1 MTSKISR
8 LDRNFRAQKI
18 APGDSYVWVDGA
30 DRRLTVRGLPWFD
43 ENRPGYA
50 RFPARAQKK
59 LREAVWSLAQCPA
72 GGRICFRSNTTR
84 MAVRVTLAEP
94 SGNQPHMPATGQS
107 GISLYAGAGQACRPW
122 SGTKPDIAKLGYEG
136 PLFDSVTPEWRDFT
150 LYLPLYNPL
159 TTLKIGVAPGSSF
172 KPPSPHL
179 LAKPVVF
186 YGTSIT
192 QGGCASLPGSDFVAT
207 TGRILD
213 VDVVNLGFSGNG
225 QGEPEVAKLMAEVDA
240 SLFVLDYAA
249 NSTVESLT
257 QTLPG
262 FVQTLR
268 RRHPKTPIALLSIIP
283 YWRTAWSIPALKHH
297 EGLRDALI
305 HFYSDQRRK
314 GDARLHFID
323 GLALLPLGTSGAS
336 VDGGHPSDHGF
347 QVMATNLA
355 PQIERLLYPP
365 PS

>member
-8 LDRNFRAQKI
+8 LDRNFRAPKI
-18 APGDSYVWVDGA
+18 APETAYLWIDGA

-50 RFPARAQKK
+50 RFPGRAQKK
-59 LREAVWSLAQCPA
+59 LREAVWSLAQFPA

-84 MAVRVTLAEP
+84 MAVRVTNAEL
-94 SGNQPHMPATGQS
+94 SELPHMPATGQS
-107 GISLYAGAGQACRPW
+107 GISLYAGAGHECRPW
-122 SGTKPDIAKLGYEG
+122 SGAKPDIDKLGYEG

-150 LYLPLYNPL
+150 FYLPLYNSP
-159 TTLKIGVAPGSSF
+159 TKIEIGIAPGSAL
-172 KPPSPHL
+172 KPPTPHR
-179 LAKPVVF
+179 LAKPVAF

-225 QGEPEVAKLMAEVDA
+225 QGDLEVAKLMAEIDA

-249 NSTVESLT
+249 NCTVELLT

-262 FVQTLR
+262 FVKTLR
-268 RRHPKTPIALLSIIP
+268 KSHPKTPIALLSIIP